1 MPYLKLSE
9 FQAKKIF
16 FESTYFCDFLNKNKL
31 EFDDNLTKKYVIK
44 VDNGTKHR
52 MNRGLVK
59 VNISKE
65 DMQNWIKSRDTNEN
79 YFIEHVINFKSEIY
93 LAIRPFNNDF
103 NEIIINKNG
112 GVNLDHPEKD
122 GEIYKVNILNPEIQ
136 LNDKLLEDFV
146 KKVYTF
152 YLKYHGVFLE
162 MNPIVLNLDTNSYIA
177 LDIAMLIDQDALYL
191 FNERD
196 KELISMNYL
205 QEKELTLEEN
215 EIKKLDE
222 RTGGSLKFTLLNPSG
237 NIWTLVAG
245 GGASVLYTDAIINR
259 GYLENLA
266 NYGEYSGDP
275 QEDLVEAYCDN
286 VFNLM
291 KKVTIDKI
299 LFIGGGIANFTD
311 VLSTFNG
318 IIKSI
323 YKNHDALLNTKVYIR
338 RGGPNYKKALEVMK
352 QTLDKYKVYN
362 EVYGTDTPI
371 TEIVSIGLKEKEFK
385 RKTFDNISHLEF
397 PQEKPLSLNL
407 NENSKCAIYG
417 YNKNAIQRM
426 LDFDYISGKN
436 TSSISCII
444 EPRQSKNTMDPF
456 FFGNESTLI
465 PIYNRFSDAIENKD
479 FDCIICFMSFRSVY
493 ETCLEILNNDRIKTI
508 VIIAEGVPE
517 LLTRKLN
524 AIGKQ
529 KKITI
534 IGPATVGGIIPGQ
547 FRIANTGGSLE
558 NILEN
563 NLYKKGTVG
572 LVSRSGGLLNELCS
586 IISKNTHGIHSGI
599 SIGGDRYPGSNFIDY
614 ILSYEENQEIKM
626 HVFLGEVGGIQ
637 EILIA
642 NAVKSGLIKKP
653 IIGYCSGIS
662 SDYLSS
668 DIQFGH
674 AGASATASYES
685 ANFKNLYMKN
695 SGIQVPKTFEEMP
708 QLIHTIYSK
717 LNINFIN
724 ETKPRL
730 FKDNRVL
737 PTFFSSISNEN
748 GEELEYNHVKISD
761 LLDKGIG
768 KTIGHLWLKKDLPD
782 WFSNYIELILI
793 VTSDHG
799 GMVSGAHNTMIAS
812 RAGKDLIS
820 SLCSGLL
827 TIGDYFGGA
836 LNDSAKQFKM
846 GFDNYTPKEF
856 IEFMKKS
863 NRLIMGIGH
872 KIKSVENPDRRV
884 EILKEYVFKNFP
896 KHDYVDYAHQVEKL
910 TTQKKNNLILNVDG
924 FIANSL
930 LDAFTVLLTKIE
942 FEEILENDFINA
954 FFILGRTI
962 GFIGH
967 WYDQK
972 RLKQGLFRLN
982 PKDIQYL

>member
-1 MPYLKLSE
+1 MPYQKLSE

-16 FESTYFCDFLNKNKL
+16 FDSRYFCDYINKNKL
-31 EFDDNLTKKYVIK
+31 DFDNKNSDKKYVVK

-59 VNISKE
+59 VHISKE
-65 DMQNWIKSRDTNEN
+65 DTQNWVKQRNTNEN
-79 YFIEHVINFKSEIY
+79 YYVEYPITFNSETY
-93 LAIRPFNNDF
+93 LAIRPFNNDL

-112 GVNLDHPEKD
+112 GISLDNPEKD
-122 GEIYKVNILNPEIQ
+122 AEIIKVNILNPIIN
-136 LNDKLLEDFV
+136 LSDKLLENFV
-146 KKVYTF
+146 KKAYDF
-152 YLKYHGVFLE
+152 YLKFHGVFLE
-162 MNPIVLNLDTNSYIA
+162 MNPIVLNLETNNFQP
-177 LDIAMLIDQDALYL
+177 LDIAMMIDQDALYL
-191 FNERD
+191 LEND
-196 KELISMNYL
+196 KEVLSMNYL
-205 QEKELTLEEN
+205 PEKQLTHEEN

-222 RTGGSLKFTLLNPSG
+222 RTGGSLKFTLLNPNG
-237 NIWTLVAG
+237 NVWTLVAG

-291 KKVTIDKI
+291 KKVKEKI

-323 YKNHDALLNTKVYIR
+323 NKNHTALINTKVYIR

-352 QTLDKYKVYN
+352 HTLDKYQIYN
-362 EVYGTDTPI
+362 EIYGTDTPI
-371 TEIVSIGLKEKEFK
+371 TEIVSKALEQKEFK
-385 RKTFDNISHLEF
+385 KKQFSISHLDF
-397 PQEKPLSLNL
+397 NLEKSNIQLNF
-407 NENSKCAIYG
+407 SKCAIYG

-426 LDFDYISGKN
+426 LDFDYVSGKN
-436 TSSISCII
+436 TPSVSCII

-456 FFGNESTLI
+456 FFGNESLLI
-465 PIYNRFSDAIENKD
+465 PVYNKFSDGIENKQ
-479 FDCIICFMSFRSVY
+479 FDSVICFMSFRSVY
-493 ETCLEILNNDRIKTI
+493 DTCIEILNYKIKTI

-524 AIGKQ
+524 LLAKQ
-529 KKITI
+529 KNILI

-558 NILEN
+558 NIIDS

-572 LVSRSGGLLNELCS
+572 LVTRSGGLLNELCS
-586 IISKNTHGIHSGI
+586 IISKNTHGIHSAI

-614 ILSYEENQEIKM
+614 ILSYEDNPEIKM

-642 NAVKSGLIKKP
+642 NAVKTGLIKKP
-653 IIGYCSGIS
+653 IVGYCSGIS
-662 SDYLSS
+662 SDYLSK

-674 AGASATASYES
+674 AGASATSSYES
-685 ANFKNLYMKN
+685 ANFKNEYMKMA
-695 SGIQVPKTFEEMP
+695 GIIVPTTFEEIP
-708 QLIHTIYSK
+708 QLIKSTYSN
-717 LNINFIN
+717 LNVNFIN

-730 FKDNRVL
+730 FKDTRVL

-748 GEELEYNHVKISD
+748 GEELEYNNVKITN

-793 VTSDHG
+793 VTADHG
-799 GMVSGAHNTMIAS
+799 GMVSGAHNTMVAS

-846 GFDNYTPKEF
+846 GYEKYSPKEF
-856 IEFMKKS
+856 VEFMKKS
-863 NRLIMGIGH
+863 SSLIMGIGH
-872 KIKSVENPDRRV
+872 KIKSLDNPDCRV
-884 EILKEYVFKNFP
+884 EVLKDYVFKNFP
-896 KHDYVDYAHQVEKL
+896 KHNYVDYALEVEKI

-930 LDAFTVLLTKIE
+930 LDAFTILLTKTE

-954 FFILGRTI
+954 FFVLGRTI

>member
-9 FQAKKIF
+9 FQAKKLF
-16 FESTYFCDFLNKNKL
+16 FDSNYFCDYLNINKL
-31 EFDDNLTKKYVIK
+31 DFDKDNNDKKYVIK

-52 MNRGLVK
+52 MNKGLVK
-59 VNISKE
+59 INISKE
-65 DMQNWIKSRDTNEN
+65 EAIKWIKLRNTNEN
-79 YFIEHVINFKSEIY
+79 YYIEYPIKFNSEIY
-93 LAIRPFNNDF
+93 LAIRPYDNDF
-103 NEIIINKNG
+103 NEIIINKDG
-112 GVNLDHPEKD
+112 GIHLNDPEK
-122 GEIYKVNILNPEIQ
+122 GAEIYKINILDPIINLE
-136 LNDKLLEDFV
+136 DKLLEKFV
-146 KKVYTF
+146 KTAYDF

-162 MNPIVLNLDTNSYIA
+162 MNPIVLNLETNNFQP
-177 LDIAMLIDQDALYL
+177 LDIAMLIDQDAIYL
-191 FNERD
+191 MDKD
-196 KELISMNYL
+196 KEILNMNYL
-205 QEKELTLEEN
+205 PEKHLTHEEN

-222 RTGGSLKFTLLNPSG
+222 RTGGSLKFSLLNPHGS
-237 NIWTLVAG
+237 IWTLVAG
-245 GGASVLYTDAIINR
+245 GGASVLYTDAIINK
-259 GYLENLA
+259 GYLDDLA

-286 VFNLM
+286 IFNLM
-291 KKVTIDKI
+291 KKVKDKI

-323 YKNHDALLNTKVYIR
+323 NKNHEALLDTKVYIR

-352 QTLDKYKVYN
+352 QTLDKYKIYN
-362 EVYGTDTPI
+362 EVYGPDVPI
-371 TEIVSIGLKEKEFK
+371 TEIVNIGLKQKKFIKKEF
-385 RKTFDNISHLEF
+385 NIYNLDFNLENNYF
-397 PQEKPLSLNL
+397 KLNINTL
-407 NENSKCAIYG
+407 TKCAIYG

-426 LDFDYISGKN
+426 LDFDYVSNKE
-436 TSSISCII
+436 SYSVKCVI

-456 FFGNESTLI
+456 FFGNESILM
-465 PIYNRFSDAIENKD
+465 PIYNNFSDAIENNQ
-479 FDCIICFMSFRSVY
+479 FDTVICFMSFRSVY
-493 ETCLEILNNDRIKTI
+493 DTCTEILNFTQVKNI

-524 AIGKQ
+524 LLARNKNVL
-529 KKITI
+529 I
-534 IGPATVGGIIPGQ
+534 IGPATVGGIFPGQ

-558 NILEN
+558 NILEH

-586 IISKNTHGIHSGI
+586 IISKNTHGIHTAI
-599 SIGGDRYPGSNFIDY
+599 SIGGDRYPSSNFIDY
-614 ILSYEENQEIKM
+614 ILSYESNNEIKM

-653 IIGYCSGIS
+653 IIGYCYGIT
-662 SDYLSS
+662 SDYLSK

-685 ANFKNLYMKN
+685 ANFKNAYMKN
-695 SGIQVPKTFEEMP
+695 SGILVPNTFEELP
-708 QLIHTIYSK
+708 NLIKSTYEK
-717 LNINFIN
+717 LNINFVN

-730 FKDNRVL
+730 FKETRVL
-737 PTFFSSISNEN
+737 PTFYSSISNEQ
-748 GEELEYNHVKISD
+748 GEELEYNHVKITE
-761 LLDKGIG
+761 LLNKGIG

-793 VTSDHG
+793 VTADHG
-799 GMVSGAHNTMIAS
+799 GMVSGAHNTMVAS

-846 GFDNYTPKEF
+846 GYEKYTPKEF
-856 IEFMKKS
+856 VEHMKKT
-863 NRLIMGIGH
+863 NNLIMGIGH
-872 KIKSVENPDRRV
+872 KIKSVENPDKRV
-884 EILKEYVFKNFP
+884 EILKECIFKNFP
-896 KHDYVDYAHQVEKL
+896 KYDYVNYALQVEKI

-924 FIANSL
+924 LIANSL
-930 LDAFTVLLTKIE
+930 LDAFSILLTKTE